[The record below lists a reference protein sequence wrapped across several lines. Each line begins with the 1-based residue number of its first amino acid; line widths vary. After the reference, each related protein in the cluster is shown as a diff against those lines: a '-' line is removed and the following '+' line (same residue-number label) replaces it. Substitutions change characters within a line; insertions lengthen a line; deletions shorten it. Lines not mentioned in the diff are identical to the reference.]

1 VVVVVELIIYVPN
14 TFTPDGDGSNDVFTP
29 VITEGVDPSDYS
41 FRIYNRW
48 GELIFETSEVNRGWD
63 GYYQGLIAKDG
74 TYVWQMEFRKSTDA
88 ESIIKTGSLNLLR

>member
-1 VVVVVELIIYVPN
+1 MVVVELIIYVPN